1 MNFFYIAFTTWFFTP
16 ALFTIGGLTWAMW
29 REDPIDIL
37 RRVLIVLPLSNVVW
51 IIAGALK

>member
-1 MNFFYIAFTTWFFTP
+1 MNFFYIALTTWFFIPGLLTV
-16 ALFTIGGLTWAMW
+16 GGLTWAMW

-51 IIAGALK
+51 IIAGVLK